1 MKILLIIVVV
11 LDVALIFYS
20 IYYYLNKRKQYQE
33 DIKYLENNIQSRN
46 EKINQLEEKINRKQ
60 NNFESEKIRVSQ
72 LNDYIDELKRDINE
86 KFKELKQQEIII
98 ETKNNLMINLEKKRR
113 ESAGKVGGLQKEIN
127 KLKEELNIA
136 NKKIEFLKTHRKAP
150 SMEELKAY
158 ECSYREVL
166 KRQKDKQWKK
176 F

>member
-11 LDVALIFYS
+11 LDIALIFYS
-20 IYYYLNKRKQYQE
+20 VYYYLNKRKQYQE

-60 NNFESEKIRVSQ
+60 NNFEYEKIRVSQ

-166 KRQKDKQWKK
+166 KRQKDKQ
-176 F
+176 

>member
-11 LDVALIFYS
+11 LDIALIFYS

-46 EKINQLEEKINRKQ
+46 EKINLLEEKINRKQ

-166 KRQKDKQWKK
+166 KRQKDK
-176 F
+176 